1 MICLTRHGHIN
12 LPHHKNLSITS
23 FHGVQD
29 PQSWSPPN
37 PLVSSTA
44 PPHLTLNQLQWP
56 YCFSCMLCL
65 LPLRALIFWGSLCLE
80 HTPPS
85 HLLILL
91 LLSDCCSSVTFP
103 EHSLDS
109 LIQGTHTLIPPLTPV
124 TSTLYSPFFFPPAF

>member
-29 PQSWSPPN
+29 PKSWSPPN
-37 PLVSSTA
+37 PLVPSTA

-65 LPLRALIFWGSLCLE
+65 LPLRALIFWVSLCLE